1 MYNRIY
7 RVVQRMCD
15 IIYIIFLGRRIIM
28 ISKTKVFSVLRNIL
42 GGILAF
48 IGIAGI
54 IAGNVL
60 AGIFMILSGVAV
72 LPLLYQK
79 TKLNKIKYIQIIL
92 PISLLMITILCIA
105 KNNPIEDTSVE
116 IKTTTSAENQEI
128 EIDKLQFTQSNLEL
142 DVKET
147 KNIILEIFPENAVMR
162 SMDYQITDEK
172 IATVEKTD
180 SSNESNKL
188 VLSIKPLA
196 EGECEL
202 FVKSENGV
210 ESNKVTIKVTDEEK
224 AKAEQE
230 AKKRAEQE
238 AKKESERTSQT
249 KSNESSKPQTTSKSS
264 AKKTQSDTQKSKT
277 QQSNSDDNNG
287 RTIYRTPS
295 GKRYHYDPNCGGKNS
310 YPTTL
315 SQAQSAGLTPC
326 KKCVH

>member
-1 MYNRIY
+1 
-7 RVVQRMCD
+7 
-15 IIYIIFLGRRIIM
+15 M

-72 LPLLYQK
+72 FPLLYQK
-79 TKLNKIKYIQIIL
+79 TKLNKFKYIQIIL
-92 PISLLMITILCIA
+92 PISLLIITILCIV

-116 IKTTTSAENQEI
+116 IQTTTSAENQEI

-162 SMDYQITDEK
+162 SMDYQVTDEK

-230 AKKRAEQE
+230 AQRRKEAAEQEAKKRAEQE

-249 KSNESSKPQTTSKSS
+249 KSNENSKAQTASKSS

-287 RTIYRTPS
+287 RAIYRTPS

>member
-1 MYNRIY
+1 
-7 RVVQRMCD
+7 
-15 IIYIIFLGRRIIM
+15 M

-162 SMDYQITDEK
+162 SMDYQVTEEK

-180 SSNESNKL
+180 SSNESNKI

-249 KSNESSKPQTTSKSS
+249 KTNKNSKTQTTSKSS

>member
-1 MYNRIY
+1 
-7 RVVQRMCD
+7 
-15 IIYIIFLGRRIIM
+15 M

-42 GGILAF
+42 GGVLAF
-48 IGIAGI
+48 IGFCGI
-54 IAGNVL
+54 VSGNVL
-60 AGIFMILSGVAV
+60 AGIFMILSGVSV
-72 LPLLYQK
+72 FPLLYQK
-79 TKLNKIKYIQIIL
+79 TKLNKFKYIQIIL
-92 PISLLMITILCIA
+92 PISLLMITILCIV

-196 EGECEL
+196 KGECEL

-224 AKAEQE
+224 AKAEHE
-230 AKKRAEQE
+230 AQKQKEVNKRAFCRDRVYIFMQKLICPKCGKIMTCKG
-238 AKKESERTSQT
+238 AGGTKKKYMYYHCE
-249 KSNESSKPQTTSKSS
+249 
-264 AKKTQSDTQKSKT
+264 
-277 QQSNSDDNNG
+277 DDGLYFREDLIEKDLMPFILNLVEYDM
-287 RTIYRTPS
+287 TV
-295 GKRYHYDPNCGGKNS
+295 KRYFS
-310 YPTTL
+310 L
-315 SQAQSAGLTPC
+315 F
-326 KKCVH
+326 